1 MMNSREKGGVHWE
14 GGSAKVRERE
24 RQKVLIKALHQVYP
38 HRTCLLHLACY
49 C

>member
-38 HRTCLLHLACY
+38 HCTCLLHIAC
-49 C
+49 